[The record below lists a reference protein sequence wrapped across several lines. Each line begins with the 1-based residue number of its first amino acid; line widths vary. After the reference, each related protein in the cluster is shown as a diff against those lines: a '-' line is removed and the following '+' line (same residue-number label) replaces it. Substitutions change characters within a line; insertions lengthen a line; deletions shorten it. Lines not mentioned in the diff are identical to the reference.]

1 MDIQIEA
8 MSDAD
13 WPTVAVIYQ
22 EGIATGHATF
32 EDAVPDWQQWDAKHL
47 PECRLAARAGGK
59 VVSWVVLSHVSSRC
73 VYQGVAEV
81 SVYVKASLRGQGIG
95 RKLLAAAVEASEQAG
110 IWTLQSGIFPENV
123 ASMTIHQQCGFRLV
137 GYRERLGQM
146 HGVWRDV
153 VLMERRSKVVGV

>member
-1 MDIQIEA
+1 MDIAIEK
-8 MSDAD
+8 MSDSD
-13 WPTVAVIYQ
+13 WPTVAAIYK

-32 EDAVPDWQQWDAKHL
+32 EDSVPAWCQWNAKHL
-47 PECRLAARAGGK
+47 PDCRLVTQAGGQ
-59 VVSWVVLSHVSSRC
+59 VVGWAVLSPVSSRC
-73 VYQGVAEV
+73 VYKGVAEV
-81 SVYVKASLRGQGIG
+81 SVYVKASVRGRSIG
-95 RKLLAAAVEASEQAG
+95 QALLKAMVEASEKAG

-146 HGVWRDV
+146 NGVWRDV

>member
-1 MDIQIEA
+1 MDILIEA
-8 MSDAD
+8 MSDSD
-13 WPTVAVIYQ
+13 WPAVAAIYN

-32 EDAVPDWQQWDAKHL
+32 EDTTPDWQEWNAKHL
-47 PECRLAARAGGK
+47 PGCRRVARAGGK
-59 VVSWVVLSHVSSRC
+59 VVGWVVLSPVSSRC
-73 VYQGVAEV
+73 VYKGVAEV

-95 RKLLAAAVEASEQAG
+95 RMLLAAMVEASEQAG

-123 ASMTIHQQCGFRLV
+123 ASMAIHQQCGFRLV

-146 HGVWRDV
+146 HGAWRDV